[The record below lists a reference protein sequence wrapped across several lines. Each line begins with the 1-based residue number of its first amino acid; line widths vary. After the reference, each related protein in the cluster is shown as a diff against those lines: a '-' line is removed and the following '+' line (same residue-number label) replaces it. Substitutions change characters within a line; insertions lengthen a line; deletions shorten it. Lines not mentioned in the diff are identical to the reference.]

1 MAAKKEWK
9 FKDAEPA
16 KETKEAAP
24 AVSTNKE
31 FKRWDEMTEKEQDER
46 REQASVEGKEKY
58 EKMTDAE
65 RQALK
70 GSNFYDFENN
80 PASAMLAK
88 SIEEHKDI
96 TFISVGT
103 TGLLGSKT
111 PDLTVKSKGE
121 MVKCDYP
128 TQFAAKTYT
137 FKDGEYVSKDRIYI
151 PMISVPEDVLERTLK
166 SIEAGGYDV
175 FTTGGIDKDTY
186 VSGKGVTPME
196 EAAKKITAYLEK
208 NGESVMTGYNTLFAS
223 SMLAHAGIVADI
235 PLDLMAVANEQH
247 NAVSSGKEAIFG
259 QEDILEAGK
268 RVTLENIYACIA
280 NEVLGEAGVLDTTNT
295 KANAQALI
303 TLELIERSK
312 ILTMQK
318 EQEASKETV
327 DTIIERQSGQQVT
340 DQAAKAVSAEAA
352 PSQVESTGATPVVPT
367 QKDEV
372 SDLRFLAQQIA
383 EQNKQLA
390 EQNRLI
396 QEHTIAVREQITAMD
411 KLWGSLSI
419 VAPDMNAYLTMK
431 ARTKD
436 EPKDFEK
443 FIQEAAVVENDN
455 LDDNEIG
462 ER

>member
-9 FKDAEPA
+9 FKDAEPVQ
-16 KETKEAAP
+16 ENTTQAP
-24 AVSTNKE
+24 KNSD
-31 FKRWDEMTEKEQDER
+31 FKRWDEMTEKEQEER
-46 REQASVEGKEKY
+46 REQASIEGKEKY

-80 PASAMLAK
+80 PATSMLAQT
-88 SIEEHKDI
+88 IEMHRDI

-111 PDLTVKSKGE
+111 PNAEVKSKGE
-121 MVKCDYP
+121 TVKSDYP

-151 PMISVPEDVLERTLK
+151 PMMSVPEDVLERTLK
-166 SIEAGGYDV
+166 SIEGGGYDV
-175 FTTGGIDKDTY
+175 FESGGIDKDVY
-186 VSGKGVTPME
+186 VSGKGVMPMA
-196 EAAKKITAYLEK
+196 EAAEKISAYLEK
-208 NGESVMTGYNTLFAS
+208 NADSVMMGYNTLFAT
-223 SMLAHAGIVADI
+223 SMLAHAGIKSEI

-247 NAVSSGKEAIFG
+247 NAVSSGKETVFG
-259 QEDILEAGK
+259 KEDILESGK

-280 NEVLGEAGVLDTTNT
+280 AEVLGDVNVLDTTNS

-312 ILTMQK
+312 ILVRQK
-318 EQEASKETV
+318 EEAEKAAAEKEAAEKAAAQEAAK
-327 DTIIERQSGQQVT
+327 T
-340 DQAAKAVSAEAA
+340 DQKEVTAE
-352 PSQVESTGATPVVPT
+352 PKEVVPQ
-367 QKDEV
+367 QKEEM

-396 QEHTIAVREQITAMD
+396 QEHTIAVREQISAMD

-431 ARTKD
+431 AVTQEKGAHKD
-436 EPKDFEK
+436 LETFV
-443 FIQEAAVVENDN
+443 QEAYEAENK
-455 LDDNEIG
+455 EQEME